1 MASPLLKRLS
11 AVALAGALFAAGG
24 AVAAPAAGAV
34 EAKCGPLYTYSAKN
48 NTCSYKI
55 QHFSITGGNTYHY
68 GTKASKSQTSIQ
80 LVCYTNTSGYGVL
93 NNV

>member
-11 AVALAGALFAAGG
+11 AVALAGSLFVAGG
-24 AVAAPAAGAV
+24 AIAAPAASAV
-34 EAKCGPLYTYSAKN
+34 EGKCGPVYTYSAKN

-55 QHFSITGGNTYHY
+55 QHFSIAGGTYYY
-68 GTKASKSQTSIQ
+68 GTKASKSQTSTQ
-80 LVCYTNTSGYGVL
+80 LVCYPNVSGYGVL